1 MLNKKQKALSQAVS
15 IGTGGTKQGDSASVY
30 KMLGF
35 ASKGLEK
42 VSNEGSTSR
51 LQWQRTKL
59 GNSAGHLQPVMP
71 ELQMLLQ
78 KLKAAS
84 DHF

>member
-1 MLNKKQKALSQAVS
+1 
-15 IGTGGTKQGDSASVY
+15 
-30 KMLGF
+30 MLGF
-35 ASKGLEK
+35 ATKGFEK

-51 LQWQRTKL
+51 LQWQRAKL
-59 GNSAGHLQPVMP
+59 GNSAGGHLKRVML